1 MYKREKIFA
10 NHISEKGLTFRQY
23 KELLQFS
30 NDNPREK
37 QGQRTWIDISKEKMC
52 NGQKKKKITHENTQH

>member
-1 MYKREKIFA
+1 MMYKREKIFA
-10 NHISEKGLTFRQY
+10 NHISEKGLTSRQY

-37 QGQRTWIDISKEKMC
+37 HVQRTLIDIS
-52 NGQKKKKITHENTQH
+52 